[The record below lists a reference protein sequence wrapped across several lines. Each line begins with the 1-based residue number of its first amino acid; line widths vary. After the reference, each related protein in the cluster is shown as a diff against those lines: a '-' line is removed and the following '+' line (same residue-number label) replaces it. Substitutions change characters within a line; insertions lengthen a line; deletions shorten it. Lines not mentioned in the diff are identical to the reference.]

1 MSGFSAPSEG
11 SDIMDK
17 FVEEI
22 NNASKS
28 QRAQIAVC
36 HIYLE
41 HFLMRLIEESH
52 PDSDTLLERTYLL
65 DKAKILYAMGI
76 INDKILNDLKIIN
89 EVRNQLIHNLDPNQE
104 QIKEKCKKL
113 FFPEI
118 INSNITS
125 TGHLLESAMNI
136 MSKLNDARESKI

>member
-11 SDIMDK
+11 SDVMDK
-17 FVEEI
+17 FVKEI
-22 NNASKS
+22 NNTSKS

-52 PDSDTLLERTYLL
+52 TDSETLLERTHLL

-76 INDKILNDLKIIN
+76 INDKILNDLKI
-89 EVRNQLIHNLDPNQE
+89 L
-104 QIKEKCKKL
+104 
-113 FFPEI
+113 
-118 INSNITS
+118 NSN
-125 TGHLLESAMNI
+125 LV
-136 MSKLNDARESKI
+136 KIQDRIS